1 MLPLANRTGDENGS
15 HPAAWCHHVANS
27 WTIRMAL
34 SETDYLNLSREFDTE
49 APPVIAPFADMIGK
63 VLQAKIAG
71 IPYELPVPSPRRSSS
86 VLSPTPVS

>member
-1 MLPLANRTGDENGS
+1 MLPFVNRTGDENGS

-49 APPVIAPFADMIGK
+49 AQPVIAPFADMIGK
-63 VLQAKIAG
+63 IPQAKLAG
-71 IPYELPVPSPRRSSS
+71 IRDELPVPSSERSPSAMS
-86 VLSPTPVS
+86 ANA